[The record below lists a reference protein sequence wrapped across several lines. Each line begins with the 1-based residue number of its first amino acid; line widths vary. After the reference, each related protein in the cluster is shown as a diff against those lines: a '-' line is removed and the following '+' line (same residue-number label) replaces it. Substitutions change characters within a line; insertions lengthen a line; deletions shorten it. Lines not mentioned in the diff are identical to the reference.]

1 MRHTWIGDTTV
12 SRVALGGAS
21 WSLADEPDV
30 DGAIATVHA
39 ALDHGV
45 TLLDTARAY
54 TTVDHPSHNE
64 WLISRAL
71 ASHPAGDTAFVATK
85 GGHFRGGP
93 AEFPVDGSPAALR
106 HDCEQSLRVLGR
118 DTLDL
123 FQLHR
128 ADHPSTV
135 VEDSV
140 GELAA
145 LRAEGKVRYVG
156 LCNVTVAQ
164 LEKARAVTTIDTVQ
178 NHYSPLARD
187 DETLAYCAREGIPY
201 LAYSPLGGRA
211 SASRIGTELPAFRC
225 VAEDR
230 GLTVPQVVIAWL
242 TSLGMLPIVGTGRPA
257 HVAQFAE
264 AASVELTPPELA
276 SLPAR
281 WRPSTAAANPAA
293 SASAARSPARAAG
306 RSTSG

>member
-1 MRHTWIGDTTV
+1 MRHTSIGTTPV

-54 TTVDHPSHNE
+54 TTLDHQSHNE
-64 WLISRAL
+64 WLIRQAL

-85 GGHFRGGP
+85 GGHFRSGP

-106 HDCEQSLRVLGR
+106 HDCEESLRTLGR

-135 VEDSV
+135 VEESV

-145 LRAEGKVRYVG
+145 LRDEGKIRYVG

-164 LEKARAVTTIDTVQ
+164 LEEARAITTIDAVQ

-187 DETLAYCAREGIPY
+187 DETLAYCVREAIPY
-201 LAYSPLGGRA
+201 LAYAPLGGA
-211 SASRIGTELPAFRC
+211 SGANRLATELPKFRRT
-225 VAEDR
+225 ADDQ
-230 GLTVPQVVIAWL
+230 GLTAAQVAIAWL
-242 TSLGMLPIVGTGRPA
+242 TSLGMIPIVGTGRPA

-264 AASVELTPPELA
+264 AASVELTPAELA
-276 SLPAR
+276 SLPATGR
-281 WRPSTAAANPAA
+281 APRP
-293 SASAARSPARAAG
+293 
-306 RSTSG
+306 